1 MDDLTPAF
9 VTAKNIDFFRGELNT
24 KLAPCIGDDWQMCQ
38 MRVED
43 VKAFFYPAEEDAL
56 LWARWGGSGLDM
68 HTNQMDEEAEDGMGD
83 GELVKHEKF
92 VELIRPSL
100 PEKAT
105 KNRHRGVSA
114 TPSHRLAVFF
124 LSQHLILFLQKVGQL
139 MMRM

>member
-1 MDDLTPAF
+1 
-9 VTAKNIDFFRGELNT
+9 
-24 KLAPCIGDDWQMCQ
+24 

-56 LWARWGGSGLDM
+56 LWARWGCSGFDM
-68 HTNQMDEEAEDGMGD
+68 HTNRQGCTNPMDEEAEDGMGD